1 MQISTLEI
9 ASNGGKSAKRSK
21 RGMVFSEEDE
31 ISRGIR
37 QQYGCSVSMDQMRM
51 KSENNLSSDYS
62 HSHEIEVLLPL
73 NKSYLE
79 KLKNAKTIGIAEI
92 ESVESEVS

>member
-51 KSENNLSSDYS
+51 KSENN
-62 HSHEIEVLLPL
+62 
-73 NKSYLE
+73 
-79 KLKNAKTIGIAEI
+79 
-92 ESVESEVS
+92 